1 MSETEGRY
9 SDEADSEEPVRSLE
23 TRGPVSMGASIGQ
36 AEAQEVAQEAP
47 RMDRRGQG
55 RRIRLVRDRDGQ
67 YIIFAGSR
75 RVQSFCSE
83 WEDITRFQ
91 MPMGIEQQVRIV
103 VQELGPARE
112 MRDENL
118 EASRFQEER
127 AERAQQ
133 VGLEPPR
140 SFQVDRRMLEGI
152 SMRNEEAERY
162 QIRGDGEPINPMDH
176 AFNMVMEQLHREM
189 ERLREMMHM
198 IERMR

>member
-112 MRDENL
+112 MRPEPD
-118 EASRFQEER
+118 QEEPR
-127 AERAQQ
+127 LARN
-133 VGLEPPR
+133 EPPR
-140 SFQVDRRMLEGI
+140 SFQDDRRMLQ
-152 SMRNEEAERY
+152 SMSMPNEEAVNY
-162 QIRGDGEPINPMDH
+162 QLRGDGEPINPMDH